1 MHFTTLMLKFPCT
14 LSQIIT
20 THASK
25 AHDKNFHRGELMAIV
40 WIASIRL
47 LKEYV
52 TVVRSWFKFKLN
64 LKIQFQMKENKVNQK
79 KKNSLASSDF
89 VIFLNI

>member
-1 MHFTTLMLKFPCT
+1 MV
-14 LSQIIT
+14 
-20 THASK
+20 
-25 AHDKNFHRGELMAIV
+25 IV
-40 WIASIRL
+40 IALIRL

-64 LKIQFQMKENKVNQK
+64 LKIQFQMKENEVNKK